1 MLNDILDDIGRLR
14 LGGLATVDELER
26 QLRQVSDPSAYFFD
40 LPSQERTA
48 PAVSPP
54 RWLLNASAEDRYA
67 YHTALL
73 DLAANQ
79 GRSKGRTSLGDVE
92 DIRDYAARRLRETLQ
107 TSYPDKAVHDPNEV
121 HIRISQA
128 IIGAGTQ
135 GSHCSCARCP

>member
-1 MLNDILDDIGRLR
+1 
-14 LGGLATVDELER
+14 GGLATVDELER

-67 YHTALL
+67 YQTALL

-79 GRSKGRTSLGDVE
+79 GRSKGCTSLADTL
-92 DIRDYAARRLRETLQ
+92 ANLRPELDL
-107 TSYPDKAVHDPNEV
+107 YLMA
-121 HIRISQA
+121 
-128 IIGAGTQ
+128 GA
-135 GSHCSCARCP
+135 